1 MFVERFINGFTEVEE
16 NDSNDTL
23 ASDDDAH
30 KVVICTP
37 SLFLK
42 IIITNFTM
50 KPFFACFRRWT

>member
-30 KVVICTP
+30 KVLICTP
-37 SLFLK
+37 SPFLK
-42 IIITNFTM
+42 IIITNFTR